1 MPIQIMLFTFG
12 GKYVAKNSVGID
24 IDSSSVRAVEV
35 VKKGKEFKIVR
46 AAEVSLPKGVIV
58 NGEVR
63 DTETLTLAVKELW
76 KEGKFKTKNVSFGL
90 GGTQTLV
97 RQVELPWEPPEVF
110 RESLPLRISA
120 DLPVDPEEMTLDYHP
135 LEVFVNSA
143 DAQIQK
149 ALVVASINIIA
160 ENIADSLVA
169 AGLKIKRADFIPFG
183 LIRLAKV
190 TAGDET
196 PVPGGM
202 EEGEEW
208 DCEVLVDVG
217 SQNTT
222 IAIHHQGRPLFVRI
236 VSAGT
241 EAITR
246 ALGDNI
252 QVTFEVAEKLRKSL
266 GIGAISTERSTDVD
280 LTEISEAQINAAQYI
295 TNTMAGSLVQVV
307 RESVEYFLSAS
318 PNISGVSRV
327 LLSGAGSTL
336 PGYAERVASEL
347 RATTSI
353 MSPLHTNAVGQAA
366 KVADLDPDMCIA
378 IGLALE
384 VD

>member
-1 MPIQIMLFTFG
+1 
-12 GKYVAKNSVGID
+12 
-24 IDSSSVRAVEV
+24 
-35 VKKGKEFKIVR
+35 
-46 AAEVSLPKGVIV
+46 
-58 NGEVR
+58 
-63 DTETLTLAVKELW
+63 
-76 KEGKFKTKNVSFGL
+76 
-90 GGTQTLV
+90 
-97 RQVELPWEPPEVF
+97 
-110 RESLPLRISA
+110 
-120 DLPVDPEEMTLDYHP
+120 
-135 LEVFVNSA
+135 
-143 DAQIQK
+143 
-149 ALVVASINIIA
+149 
-160 ENIADSLVA
+160 
-169 AGLKIKRADFIPFG
+169 
-183 LIRLAKV
+183 
-190 TAGDET
+190 
-196 PVPGGM
+196 M

-252 QVTFEVAEKLRKSL
+252 QVTFEVAEKLRKTL
-266 GIGAISTERSTDVD
+266 GIGAISTDRSNDPD
-280 LTEISEAQINAAQYI
+280 LAEISEAQINAAQYI

-353 MSPLHTNAVGQAA
+353 MSPLHTHAMGQAA
-366 KVADLDPDMCIA
+366 KEADLDPDMCIA